1 MARWNKTSQK
11 RRALLLCSNDG
22 MKLLLFVSHSGICS
36 RRKALELIKAGKIK
50 VNGSIEKEPS
60 YRLHPERDSVFYN
73 AKRIFLKQCSYI
85 LLHKP
90 KGVTSTKKDRF
101 AEKTVMDLLPQKY
114 KGLWPVGRLDK
125 DTTGLLLCTN
135 DGDLSYRLTHP
146 RFRTPKVYIAC
157 LDRPLQSGHKTL
169 LERGVALEDGKTAP
183 CSMSLIAPKKIKIIL
198 HEGRKRQIKRMF
210 ALFGYVID
218 DLKRIAV
225 GPLTL
230 GSLPEGQWRTL
241 FDSEIA
247 ELKKNTPNNG
257 ASCNTDFRKSN
268 SISYRQKQRDERLSS
283 PRFIR

>member
-1 MARWNKTSQK
+1 MRTTLSTQRVVRRHKTRQK
-11 RRALLLCSNDG
+11 RRALLSCSNGG
-22 MKLLLFVSHSGICS
+22 MKLLLFVSHSGLCS
-36 RRKALELIKAGKIK
+36 RRKAFELIKAGKIK
-50 VNGSIEKEPS
+50 VNGSVEKEPS
-60 YRLHPERDSVFYN
+60 YRIHPDKDKVFYN
-73 AKRIFLKQCSYI
+73 GKRISLKEYCYI

-90 KGVTSTKKDRF
+90 KGVTSTKKDHF

-183 CSMSLIAPKKIKIIL
+183 CSMSFVKPKKIKVTI

-210 ALFGYVID
+210 ALFGYEVK

-247 ELKKNTPNNG
+247 ELKKDIDKSH
-257 ASCNTDFRKSN
+257 ASLDTVLA
-268 SISYRQKQRDERLSS
+268 QHVQ
-283 PRFIR
+283 